1 MILLDD
7 AQSTAAQPSSR
18 LYADVLHRW
27 TIYAG
32 SSAVETNHAVDQCL
46 QELRESLASGQYV
59 VAAFAYELGQSIH
72 GLEQR
77 KHTTANQPHPHP
89 HPLVQAWS
97 FASYESLSK
106 DQVDTFIKDRLCEME
121 PDSHIA
127 GVANLHHSVSE
138 EQFITDIETIQEY
151 IRSGDTYQINHTF
164 RITGEAYGEPLAL
177 YARLRDRQP
186 GRFGAFIDEDSSCIL
201 SQSPE
206 LFIQRQ
212 GNTLKAMPMKGT
224 ASALNDSADHLSK
237 DAKNQA
243 ENVMIV
249 DLLRNDLSRLALLGT
264 VKVPQ
269 LFEVARYGDV
279 LQMTSTI
286 QAEAKPG
293 IHLRDI
299 LDAVFPCGSVTGA
312 PKKRSMEIIQ
322 ELEPE
327 DRAYYCGALGWLDP
341 NGDFAFS
348 VPIRTVEINRDL
360 ETQASP
366 FTLGIGAG
374 VTIDSEAKLEW
385 EECRIKSAFLSELP
399 SQIGLFETILVHQ
412 ATPQHIE
419 LHLDRLAHSAQ
430 ALRIPYSLEAIKT
443 QIQVAC
449 ENCAIDSEYRL
460 RVDLDHAGEA
470 SLQLTPLIPLTHPVK
485 IFWASDILPD
495 PKKAVFHS
503 GNILLRHKVSSRNT
517 YDEAWKLAEG
527 LGGFDALFINEQG
540 FVTEGGRS
548 SIFIKS
554 GDRWLTPPVAAG
566 LLPGVMRTI
575 GLNDRQWN
583 AHEANL
589 TIDQVRNA
597 KEIMLSNAL
606 RGFIPAY
613 F

>member
-7 AQSTAAQPSSR
+7 AQSTVAQPSSR
-18 LYADVLHRW
+18 LYVDTLHCW
-27 TIYAG
+27 TVYAG
-32 SSAVETNHAVDQCL
+32 ASAAESTAAVDQCL
-46 QELRESLASGQYV
+46 QEINEALVSGQYV

-77 KHTTANQPHPHP
+77 KRATTNQP

-106 DQVDTFIKDRLCEME
+106 DQVDAFIKDRLYELE
-121 PDSHIA
+121 PDSHVA
-127 GVANLHHSVSE
+127 GVANLHCSVNE

-151 IRSGDTYQINHTF
+151 IRNGDTYQINHTF
-164 RITGEAYGEPLAL
+164 RIKGETYGAPLAL

-186 GRFGAFIDEDSSCIL
+186 GRFGAFIDEDTSCIL

-212 GNTLKAMPMKGT
+212 GNILKAMPMKGT
-224 ASALNDSADHLSK
+224 ASALIDSADHLSK
-237 DAKNQA
+237 DPKNQA

-249 DLLRNDLSRLALLGT
+249 DLLRNDLSRLALPGT

-269 LFEVARYGDV
+269 LFEVARHGDV

-286 QAEAKPG
+286 QAEAKPD
-293 IHLRDI
+293 IQLRDI
-299 LDAVFPCGSVTGA
+299 LNAVFPCGSVTGA

-341 NGDFAFS
+341 DGDFAFS
-348 VPIRTVEINRDL
+348 VPIRTVEINRNL
-360 ETQASP
+360 ETKVSP

-385 EECRIKSAFLSELP
+385 EECRIKSAFLSDLP
-399 SQIGLFETILVHQ
+399 SQIGLFETILVHH
-412 ATPQHIE
+412 ATPQHLE
-419 LHLDRLAHSAQ
+419 LHLGRLEHSAQ
-430 ALRIPYSLEAIKT
+430 ALRIPCSLEPIKT
-443 QIQVAC
+443 QILVAC
-449 ENCAIDSEYRL
+449 KNCAIDTEYRL
-460 RVDLDHAGEA
+460 RVDLNHAGEV
-470 SLQLTPLIPLTHPVK
+470 SFQLSPLSPLTHPVK
-485 IFWASDILPD
+485 IFWANDILPD
-495 PKKAVFHS
+495 PRQAMFHS
-503 GNILLRHKVSSRNT
+503 GNILLRHKVSSRNA
-517 YDEAWKLAEG
+517 YDEAWKIAEG

-575 GLNDRQWN
+575 ILNDRQWN

-589 TIDQVRNA
+589 SIDEVRNA

>member
-7 AQSTAAQPSSR
+7 AQSTKAQPSSR
-18 LYADVLHRW
+18 LYKHALRRW
-27 TIYAG
+27 TIYAK
-32 SSAVETNHAVDQCL
+32 SSATETTASIDQCL
-46 QELRESLASGQYV
+46 QEINEALASGQYV
-59 VAAFAYELGQSIH
+59 VAAFAYELGQFIH

-77 KHTTANQPHPHP
+77 RHSIGIQS

-106 DQVDTFIKDRLCEME
+106 GQVDAFIKDSLCTLE

-127 GVANLHHSVSE
+127 GVANLHCSVDE
-138 EQFITDIETIQEY
+138 EQFTADIGAIQEY
-151 IRSGDTYQINHTF
+151 IRNGDTYQINHTF
-164 RITGEAYGEPLAL
+164 RITGETYGEPLAL

-186 GRFGAFIDEDSSCIL
+186 GRFGAFVDEDSCCIL

-212 GNTLKAMPMKGT
+212 GTTLKAMPMKGT
-224 ASALNDSADHLSK
+224 ASALSGSAEHLSN

-249 DLLRNDLSRLALLGT
+249 DLLRNDLSRLALPDT

-269 LFEVARYGDV
+269 LFKVARHGDV

-286 QAEAKPG
+286 HAEAKPG
-293 IHLRDI
+293 IQLRDV
-299 LDAVFPCGSVTGA
+299 LNAVFPCGSVTGA

-341 NGDFAFS
+341 HGDFAFS
-348 VPIRTVEINRDL
+348 VPIRTVEIDRNL

-374 VTIDSEAKLEW
+374 ITIDSEAKEEW
-385 EECRIKSAFLSELP
+385 EECRIKAAFLSDLP
-399 SQIGLFETILVHQ
+399 SQIGLFETILVQHG
-412 ATPQHIE
+412 TPQHIE
-419 LHLDRLAHSAQ
+419 LHLDRLLHSAQ
-430 ALRIPYSLEAIKT
+430 ALGITCTLATIKT
-443 QIQVAC
+443 LIQTSC
-449 ENCAIDSEYRL
+449 ERCSIDQEYRL
-460 RVDLDHAGEA
+460 RVDLNHAGEA
-470 SLQLTPLIPLTHPVK
+470 SVQLAPLTPLTHPVK

-495 PKKAVFHS
+495 PSQAIFHS
-503 GNILLRHKVSSRNT
+503 GNILLRHKVTSRNI
-517 YDEAWKLAEG
+517 YDEAWKLAESH
-527 LGGFDALFINEQG
+527 GGFDALFVNEQG

-566 LLPGVMRTI
+566 LLPGVMRSI
-575 GLNDRQWN
+575 GLNDRQWDV
-583 AHEANL
+583 HEANL
-589 TIDQVRNA
+589 SIDQVGHA